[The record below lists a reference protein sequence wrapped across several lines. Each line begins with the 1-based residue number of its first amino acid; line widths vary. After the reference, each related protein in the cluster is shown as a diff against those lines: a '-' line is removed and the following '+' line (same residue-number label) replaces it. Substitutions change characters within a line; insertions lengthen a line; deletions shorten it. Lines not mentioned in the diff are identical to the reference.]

1 MALFPAVM
9 IGGPPHSGKSVL
21 AYSLTQALRQKGI
34 AHYVLRAYP
43 DGEGDWANEADQ
55 QLVRQIRVKGQGTPQ
70 WIDFICRDIA
80 NRHLPLIV
88 DVGGRPTAWQ
98 EAVFNHCTHA
108 ILLTPD
114 PAARQEWQ
122 AFISKYGLQL
132 VADLHSSLTGDDL
145 IESESPCLSGQVSGL
160 ERGHTAQGRMVQ
172 ALVDR
177 LTTLFDYDEAE
188 LRQAHMATAPTE
200 LVVELNRVGQ
210 TFGSSSERWHYWL
223 PTHLPA
229 LLDYLPANTPL
240 ALYDRGPNWLYAAI
254 AQHLCPA
261 ELYQFDSRLGWVAS
275 PRLTASS
282 TTNSTLVAHL
292 AEFDTHRQLEFELSA
307 PYLDYAEAES
317 LTVPVLPRTSGLII
331 SGKLPLWLWTA
342 LVRVYHDLPWLA
354 VFQPQLEQQ
363 GVVIASRDKR
373 NPIGSLVRWVAP
385 K

>member
-55 QLVRQIRVKGQGTPQ
+55 QVVRQIRVKGQGTPQ

-114 PAARQEWQ
+114 SATHQEWQ
-122 AFISKYGLQL
+122 AFTGKYGLQV
-132 VADLHSSLTGDDL
+132 VADLHSSLTGGDL
-145 IESESPCLSGQVSGL
+145 IQGETPCLSGQISGL
-160 ERGHTAQGRMVQ
+160 ERGLTAQGPLFQ

-177 LTTLFDYDEAE
+177 LATLFDYAEAE
-188 LRQAHMATAPTE
+188 LRQAHMAAAPTE
-200 LVVELNRVGQ
+200 LVIELSRMGQ
-210 TFGSSSERWHYWL
+210 PLGSSHERWHYWL
-223 PTHLPA
+223 PTDLPA
-229 LLDYLPANTPL
+229 LLAYLPANTPL
-240 ALYDRGPNWLYAAI
+240 ALYDRGPNWLYAAV
-254 AQHLCPA
+254 ARHLFPA

-275 PRLTASS
+275 PQLKVSS
-282 TTNSTLVAHL
+282 TPNPTLVAHL
-292 AEFDTHRQLEFELSA
+292 ADFDTHRQVEFTLAA
-307 PYLDYAEAES
+307 PYLDYAEAEG
-317 LTVPVLPRTSGLII
+317 LTVPGLPRTSGLII

-342 LVRVYHDLPWLA
+342 VGRVYHDLPWLA

-373 NPIGSLVRWVAP
+373 NPIGSLVKWITRT
-385 K
+385 